1 MKKTPNKSKLTAWQK
16 TVNRRKMQEAK
27 ARRKV
32 NEDWQRVEATKSYR
46 KAVAYSA
53 CRSTTDRIADEV
65 LDGIFL
71 NFRGSSSD
79 KSASVQK
86 RILRRIVEKRQA
98 QAIHAKTRRSCDRE
112 AEVAIITNSGKCME
126 SIHRLRF
133 AI

>member
-16 TVNRRKMQEAK
+16 TVNRRKMQEDK

-32 NEDWQRVEATKSYR
+32 NEDWQRVEATESYR

-71 NFRGSSSD
+71 NLRGSNSD

-86 RILRRIVEKRQA
+86 RILRRIIEKRQA
-98 QAIHAKTRRSCDRE
+98 QAIHTKTRRSCDRE
-112 AEVAIITNSGKCME
+112 AEVAIIINSGKCME
-126 SIHRLRF
+126 RIHRLRF